1 MHKSE
6 HDMAELQQGQVIRW
20 NDEKGFGFIQPDA
33 GGKQVFFHIRRVRG
47 KRGRPVQGDAVLF
60 SSSIDEQGRL
70 QADQVVYARADKTTQ
85 HPLASAR
92 GVTAL
97 VLLSVVLG
105 LYIFAQLP
113 LAVSG
118 WLALM
123 NILTYISYRQD
134 KRKAQQGEW
143 RTTESTL
150 HLMSLLGGW
159 AGALLAQQI
168 LRHKSSKAEFLFTFR
183 LTLLINFALL
193 VVFGLYGVQGGLMM
207 LLVWATDFL
216 LWLHQ
221 LNTAA

>member
-1 MHKSE
+1 
-6 HDMAELQQGQVIRW
+6 MADLQQGQVIRW
-20 NDEKGFGFIQPDA
+20 HDEKGFGFIQPDA
-33 GGKQVFFHIRRVRG
+33 GGKQVFFHIRVVRG
-47 KRGRPVQGDAVLF
+47 RRGRPAQSDLVSF
-60 SSSIDEQGRL
+60 SSSIDAQGRL
-70 QADQVVYARADKTTQ
+70 QADQVVYARPKTAVQ
-85 HPLASAR
+85 HPLTSRR
-92 GVTAL
+92 GVTAV
-97 VLLSVVLG
+97 VLLSTVIG
-105 LYIFAQLP
+105 LFLFANLP
-113 LAVSG
+113 IEILG
-118 WLALM
+118 WLLLL
-123 NILTYISYRQD
+123 NLITYAVYRQD

-193 VVFGLYGVQGGLMM
+193 VVFGLYGVEGGLMM